1 MNKRNSILESLS
13 EGMITTANSKEVSKS
28 NRAKLFCETV
38 VKMRNGYLEDI
49 YDVFGVITSSITKY
63 TKPVFG
69 KLTCDNS
76 LLNLF
81 IVVVVIFTLLLIISL
96 RYEYL

>member
-13 EGMITTANSKEVSKS
+13 EGMLQTANSKEVSKS

-49 YDVFGVITSSITKY
+49 YDVFGVITSSITK
-63 TKPVFG
+63 
-69 KLTCDNS
+69 TC
-76 LLNLF
+76 F
-81 IVVVVIFTLLLIISL
+81 W
-96 RYEYL
+96 